1 MDFIQLV
8 NRLQK
13 VLNGPLPGRPAQERM
28 APIPL
33 EMERFDKQQI
43 INARKGAVLML
54 FCPSEDKKSI
64 IIPFIKRATY
74 EGVHSGQI
82 ALPGGKKDLVDKDL
96 GDTALRETEEEIG
109 VPRNNIQILG
119 NLSDLYIPPSNF
131 SVRPFIGYSSVPPVF
146 TIDEREVDRLIICRF
161 DELTDEAIIK
171 KKGMNLTGGHQIQ
184 APYYEINEE
193 VVWGATAMILSEFLT
208 LWKEIK

>member
-8 NRLQK
+8 NKLTI
-13 VLNGPLPGRPAQERM
+13 VLEGPLPGRSAQERM

-43 INARKGAVLML
+43 LNARKGAVLML

-82 ALPGGKKDLVDKDL
+82 ALPGGKKDLGDTDL
-96 GDTALRETEEEIG
+96 GETALRETEEEIG
-109 VPRNNIQILG
+109 VPRKHIQILG

-131 SVRPFIGYSSVPPVF
+131 SVRPYIGYSSFPPVF
-146 TIDEREVDRLIICRF
+146 QIDEREVDRLVICKF
-161 DELTDEAIIK
+161 DELTDEAIVK
-171 KKGMNLTGGHQIQ
+171 KKGMNLAGGTQIQ
-184 APYYEINEE
+184 APYYEINKE

-208 LWKEIK
+208 LLKKIE

>member
-1 MDFIQLV
+1 MDFIKLV
-8 NRLQK
+8 NSLERS
-13 VLNGPLPGRPAQERM
+13 LNGPLPGRSAQERM
-28 APIPL
+28 APMPL
-33 EMERFDKQQI
+33 EMERFDEQQM

-54 FCPSEDKKSI
+54 LCPSEDRKSI
-64 IIPFIKRATY
+64 IVPFIKRATY

-82 ALPGGKKDLVDKDL
+82 ALPGGKKDVGDKDL
-96 GDTALRETEEEIG
+96 GETALRETEEEIG
-109 VPRNNIQILG
+109 VSRKDIQILG

-131 SVRPFIGYSSVPPVF
+131 SVRPFIGFSSAPPVF
-146 TIDEREVDRLIICRF
+146 EIDKREVDRLIICSF
-161 DELTDEAIIK
+161 DELTNEAIIK
-171 KKGMNLTGGHQIQ
+171 KKGMNLAGGYKIQ